1 MHCIRGI
8 KVLTNRAKRLRD
20 VLTLFVSAFADMRS
34 VLFIAATAAAK
45 QPPLWPLPQNY
56 SCGARPLMLIPSIG
70 FFQVDGS
77 RDVLAAAAERY
88 TQLAFPHGWG
98 APGVGL
104 PALDVKVDAVGVRYP
119 ALGDDESYKLRI
131 TATAATLK
139 AKTIWG
145 ALRGLETFSQL
156 VTYDFDTGSYAVLP
170 CTIRDAP
177 RYPHRGLMVDTG
189 RHFLPVAT
197 LLHIVDALPY
207 AKLNVLHWH
216 LTDTQSFAI
225 ETPSRPRLWKGAFSP
240 RERYSTE
247 DVRVVVEHAR
257 LRGIRVV
264 PEFDSPGHAESWCKG
279 YPEVCPSPTCCTP
292 LDVSK
297 EVTFAV
303 LDDVL
308 GDSSALFPDAFI
320 HLGGDEVDTKC
331 WAATPSIQ
339 QWLRAKNYTTSDAYA
354 YFVSRAAALA
364 RAHGKRPVQW
374 AEVFDEFGATLDKVA
389 DPASN
394 SMSRRVDAIEHAPP
408 QATVVHVWKPS
419 TNVTAVVAAGYDVLV
434 NVGYVDN
441 SWYLDN
447 LDVTWDK
454 AYKFDPRVSVPQHL
468 RSKVL
473 GGHGEMWGETVDA
486 SDVDATVW
494 PRLAAIAERLWSNVD
509 DVDKARPRL
518 EAFRCLLLERGV
530 GSAPLNNSVARMAPA
545 GPGSCAQRRW
555 RAK

>member
-1 MHCIRGI
+1 MSTAFVAVVLRAWMVLALSTSVTAI
-8 KVLTNRAKRLRD
+8 KQL
-20 VLTLFVSAFADMRS
+20 
-34 VLFIAATAAAK
+34 
-45 QPPLWPLPQNY
+45 PLWPLPQNY
-56 SCGARPLMLIPSIG
+56 SCGARPVTLIPSIG

-77 RDVLAAAAERY
+77 SDVLAAAAKRY

-104 PALDVKVDAVGVRYP
+104 PALSVVVDAVGARYP
-119 ALGDDESYKLRI
+119 ALHDDESYKLRV

-139 AKTIWG
+139 ARTVWG

-156 VTYDFDTGSYAVLP
+156 VAYDFDTGSYAVLP

-177 RYPHRGLMVDTG
+177 RYPHRGLMVDSG

-240 RERYSTE
+240 RQRYSTE

-279 YPEVCPSPTCCTP
+279 YPEVCPSPTCRTP

-320 HLGGDEVDTKC
+320 HLGGNEVDTAC
-331 WAATPSIQ
+331 WTATPSIQ

-354 YFVSRAAALA
+354 YFVSRAAKLA
-364 RAHGKRPVQW
+364 RSHQKRPVQW
-374 AEVFDEFGATLDKVA
+374 GEVLDKFGATLDKTT
-389 DPASN
+389 
-394 SMSRRVDAIEHAPP
+394 I
-408 QATVVHVWKPS
+408 VHVWKPS
-419 TNVTAVVAAGYDVLV
+419 TNVTAVVESGFDVLV
-434 NVGYVDN
+434 NVGYVAD

-454 AYKFDPRVSVPQHL
+454 AYKFDPRASVPQHL
-468 RSKVL
+468 QSKVL
-473 GGHGEMWGETVDA
+473 GGHGEMWGEMVDA
-486 SDVDATVW
+486 ADVDTTVW
-494 PRLAAIAERLWSNVD
+494 PRLAAIAERLWSDAHSVAE
-509 DVDKARPRL
+509 ARPRL
-518 EAFRCLLLERGV
+518 EASRCLLLERGV
-530 GSAPLNNSVARMAPA
+530 GAAPFNNSAAWTAPA
-545 GPGSCAQRRW
+545 GPGSCAQRRR
-555 RAK
+555 RARV